1 MQDQS
6 PDSGARAAL
15 ILAEDS
21 NTERQQLF
29 GISELAKEFRV
40 STRTIR
46 FYEDKGLLM
55 PERVNSARIFSR
67 RDRARLALILRA
79 KAIGAS
85 LNDIKHFLDLY
96 GEAGEGRRDQMAY
109 LIERLEHEMDE
120 LVKKRSLID
129 DTLKDLRS
137 MLQNAQGALSAL
149 DKSG

>member
-6 PDSGARAAL
+6 PDTGARAAR

-21 NTERQQLF
+21 SSEKQQLF
-29 GISELAKEFRV
+29 GISELAKEFAV

-46 FYEDKGLLM
+46 FYEDKGLLT

-85 LNDIKHFLDLY
+85 LSDIKHFLDLY
-96 GEAGEGRRDQMAY
+96 GKSGEGQRGQLEFLIGRLDDEMAE
-109 LIERLEHEMDE
+109 LER
-120 LVKKRSLID
+120 KKALID
-129 DTLKDLRS
+129 DTLRELHQMKQDAQCDLEK
-137 MLQNAQGALSAL
+137 L
-149 DKSG
+149 